1 VLWLGHC
8 FCYHAFLTFTKT
20 DSSIVM
26 QEDTPVM
33 ALHTTSGVKSL
44 SYEPSRPIPLPA
56 YHVRRTRSELFM
68 LEAEA
73 LDLCMRHR
81 IGSARGKKLDCS
93 GADRCLPKE
102 EINGGKIQTFNEPQS
117 KHMKGNLKKNLE
129 EAKVVSS
136 DDVLG
141 SGSHLYETTVTK
153 DGWNE
158 DYSEED
164 EMFIFDF

>member
-1 VLWLGHC
+1 
-8 FCYHAFLTFTKT
+8 
-20 DSSIVM
+20 M
-26 QEDTPVM
+26 QDDTPVM

-81 IGSARGKKLDCS
+81 IGSARGKTLLDCS

-102 EINGGKIQTFNEPQS
+102 
-117 KHMKGNLKKNLE
+117 
-129 EAKVVSS
+129 
-136 DDVLG
+136 
-141 SGSHLYETTVTK
+141 
-153 DGWNE
+153 
-158 DYSEED
+158 
-164 EMFIFDF
+164 